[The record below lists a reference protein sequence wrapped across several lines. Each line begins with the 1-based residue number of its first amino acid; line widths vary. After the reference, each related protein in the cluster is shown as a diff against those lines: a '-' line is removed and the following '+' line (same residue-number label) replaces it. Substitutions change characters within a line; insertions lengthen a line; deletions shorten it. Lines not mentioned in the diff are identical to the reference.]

1 MVSRSIFHFSLL
13 HTWISSHPYV
23 LQNLRYESR
32 LSFKISHLICQ
43 GWNMIVNR
51 NHLINQMLFIV
62 QEKKTEFEHISLTCY
77 FIILPWP
84 PPYFWKENA
93 DRGKLPSC
101 FTERLKN
108 HLKCL
113 IWILFGTKQF
123 VFNGTSEA
131 SSVVKWDFFEWF
143 LTTIFWKEKYRK
155 IAQLFTGTDAH
166 CLQII

>member
-62 QEKKTEFEHISLTCY
+62 QEKKSEFEHISLTCY

-84 PPYFWKENA
+84 PPYFWKEK
-93 DRGKLPSC
+93 RRQGKIAKLFYRTFEKSS
-101 FTERLKN
+101 KMS
-108 HLKCL
+108 HLNFLAQNNSFQIPFLTLRAKR
-113 IWILFGTKQF
+113 
-123 VFNGTSEA
+123 
-131 SSVVKWDFFEWF
+131 VKW
-143 LTTIFWKEKYRK
+143 
-155 IAQLFTGTDAH
+155 
-166 CLQII
+166 

>member
-62 QEKKTEFEHISLTCY
+62 QEKENWFWTHFFDLLFYYFTLASPLFLKRKMQTGENCQVVLQNVWKIIYNVSFEFFLAQNNSFSTVRA
-77 FIILPWP
+77 
-84 PPYFWKENA
+84 K
-93 DRGKLPSC
+93 R
-101 FTERLKN
+101 
-108 HLKCL
+108 
-113 IWILFGTKQF
+113 
-123 VFNGTSEA
+123 
-131 SSVVKWDFFEWF
+131 VVS
-143 LTTIFWKEKYRK
+143 
-155 IAQLFTGTDAH
+155 
-166 CLQII
+166 

>member
-62 QEKKTEFEHISLTCY
+62 QEKKIWTHFFDLLFYY
-77 FIILPWP
+77 FALAS
-84 PPYFWKENA
+84 PYFWKEKC
-93 DRGKLPSC
+93 RQGKIAKLFYRTFEKSS
-101 FTERLKN
+101 KMS
-108 HLKCL
+108 HLNFLAQNNSFQIPFLTLRAKR
-113 IWILFGTKQF
+113 
-123 VFNGTSEA
+123 
-131 SSVVKWDFFEWF
+131 VKW
-143 LTTIFWKEKYRK
+143 
-155 IAQLFTGTDAH
+155 
-166 CLQII
+166 